1 MHIETRVKILSQL
14 CDDLSVLLN
23 KEINRAVVYS
33 RELDFYTVLQKERN
47 MGYNLKTLKA
57 LKATANAAALEGV
70 DRLNAVP
77 LHKLQSIA
85 NGIGPEAF
93 PEWLRSTID
102 ALHPSLKPVALIH
115 DLDWHENDGKDSTFK
130 ASNERFKTNG
140 YKMAAYRYGWY
151 DPRRYIVRRQTRRF
165 YRMLSLFGGAAF
177 KAAKKGKSKK

>member
-1 MHIETRVKILSQL
+1 MTVEDRAHILSNLADRL
-14 CDDLSVLLN
+14 CPNQDDVSV
-23 KEINRAVVYS
+23 
-33 RELDFYTVLQKERN
+33 VLASEYFFTAIQKRKHK

-57 LKATANAAALEGV
+57 LKETANEAALEGV

-85 NGIGPEAF
+85 NGIGPESF

-130 ASNERFKTNG
+130 TSNERFKTNG
-140 YKMAAYRYGWY
+140 YKMAAYTYAWF

-165 YRMLSLFGGAAF
+165 YRILSLFGGAAF